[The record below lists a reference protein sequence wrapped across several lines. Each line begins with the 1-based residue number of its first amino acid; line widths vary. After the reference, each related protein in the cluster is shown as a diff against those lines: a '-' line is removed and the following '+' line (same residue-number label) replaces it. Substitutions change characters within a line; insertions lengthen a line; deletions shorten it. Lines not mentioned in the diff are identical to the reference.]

1 MVKLCTLIICIITL
15 FQIFPPE
22 SRGVCCPCIYSE
34 EANFRFL
41 CAVDANPFWYLD
53 FTWQM
58 QSMHC
63 VLHAVFVNIVC
74 NCSSHPFEVCPYYS
88 AYIAVVA
95 PGDHRLCC
103 PRDLHCPKGQF
114 FQYSSSEP
122 PDTAKILNFRELQ
135 ISALAMSQNHY
146 RAAEPILS
154 PFSLTNSWKRSMV
167 SSCRLGSYFVIL
179 VLHSIAAAVLVV
191 VLFTSN
197 LPYNFIVPMLEDLS
211 IFLHSTLLFFDIG
224 CASLCYCLLGF
235 VIMTH
240 FALGVF
246 PKTWFKLFVV
256 WFLACMTQSI
266 SMLMS

>member
-1 MVKLCTLIICIITL
+1 MVKCPYFEWRVLVVGALLLICAKHSVVKLCTLIIYIITL
-15 FQIFPPE
+15 FRIFPPE

-41 CAVDANPFWYLD
+41 CAVDANLFWYLD

-95 PGDHRLCC
+95 PGDHRFCLCC

-122 PDTAKILNFRELQ
+122 PDNAKILNFRELQ
-135 ISALAMSQNHY
+135 ISVLAMPQNHY

-154 PFSLTNSWKRSMV
+154 PFSLTNS
-167 SSCRLGSYFVIL
+167 
-179 VLHSIAAAVLVV
+179 
-191 VLFTSN
+191 
-197 LPYNFIVPMLEDLS
+197 
-211 IFLHSTLLFFDIG
+211 
-224 CASLCYCLLGF
+224 
-235 VIMTH
+235 
-240 FALGVF
+240 
-246 PKTWFKLFVV
+246 
-256 WFLACMTQSI
+256 
-266 SMLMS
+266 